1 MEITF
6 ELENSDLVFD
16 FEFESD
22 VLSQN
27 VSDQTQVRWKLQNG
41 GNSYSVADVFDGVS
55 DEEDTTYDLL
65 PNL

>member
-1 MEITF
+1 MEITL
-6 ELENSDLVFD
+6 ELEDSDLVID
-16 FEFESD
+16 FEPDF
-22 VLSQN
+22 LCGN

-65 PNL
+65 PNV